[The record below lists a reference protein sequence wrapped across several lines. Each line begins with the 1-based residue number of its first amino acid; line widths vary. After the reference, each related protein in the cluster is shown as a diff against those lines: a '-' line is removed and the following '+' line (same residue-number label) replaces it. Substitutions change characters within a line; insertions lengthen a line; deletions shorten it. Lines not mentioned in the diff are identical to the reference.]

1 MKIAISNQASGFGF
15 GKAARITAALMVF
28 SAACWQPSDE
38 RQIKNAVSA
47 FYDIYMKV
55 RPSGVPTKEEQP
67 EFKKVLS
74 TGLAGLLDEAFTSEE
89 KNTFSETKIEG
100 DLFSSLDQ
108 GALSYKILQ
117 CETQTPPAACLV
129 ELTSVDDRNKE
140 KFAWK
145 DRVFLVREG
154 DSWVVDDIEF
164 LGDRPFMH
172 KGRLKDILKQIIEEA
187 KRPAVSSASSRLG
200 ITPTND
206 LGSDLN
212 DAPRR

>member
-1 MKIAISNQASGFGF
+1 MKIAICNQRSGVGFGWVA
-15 GKAARITAALMVF
+15 GCAVALLLAC
-28 SAACWQPSDE
+28 AACWQPGDE

-47 FYDIYMKV
+47 FYDVYMKV

-67 EFKKVLS
+67 EFKKVIS

-89 KNTFSETKIEG
+89 KNTFRETKIEG

-117 CETQTPPAACLV
+117 CETQTAPAACLV
-129 ELTSVDDRNKE
+129 ELTSVDDRNNA

-154 DSWVVDDIEF
+154 DRWVVDDIEF
-164 LGDRPFMH
+164 LGDRPYMH
-172 KGRLKDILKQIIEEA
+172 KGRLKDVLRQIIEEA
-187 KRPAVSSASSRLG
+187 KKPAV
-200 ITPTND
+200 
-206 LGSDLN
+206 
-212 DAPRR
+212 

>member
-1 MKIAISNQASGFGF
+1 MKTAISSQRSAFSFG
-15 GKAARITAALMVF
+15 GMLGLAVLLLTLL
-28 SAACWQPSDE
+28 AACWQPSEE

-47 FYDIYMKV
+47 FYDVYMKV

-67 EFKKVLS
+67 EFKKVIS

-89 KNTFSETKIEG
+89 KNTFRETKIEG

-117 CETQTPPAACLV
+117 CETQTAPAACLV
-129 ELTSVDDRNKE
+129 ELTSVDDRNNA

-154 DSWVVDDIEF
+154 DRWVVDDIEF
-164 LGDRPFMH
+164 LGDRPYMH
-172 KGRLKDILKQIIEEA
+172 KGRLKDVLRQIIEEA
-187 KRPAVSSASSRLG
+187 KKPAV
-200 ITPTND
+200 
-206 LGSDLN
+206 
-212 DAPRR
+212 